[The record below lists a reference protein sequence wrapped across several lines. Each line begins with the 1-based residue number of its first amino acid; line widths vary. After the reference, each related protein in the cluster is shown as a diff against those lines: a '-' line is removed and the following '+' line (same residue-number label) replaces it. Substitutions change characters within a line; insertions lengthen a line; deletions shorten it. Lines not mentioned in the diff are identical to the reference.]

1 MPPNESGALGRSLC
15 VSLHDV
21 APATWPQCAQLLAAI
36 RAVAPIPVTL
46 LVVPAYHR
54 QPVSAVDAAAFDR
67 LLEARL
73 AAGDELALH
82 GYTHLDEGPPAA
94 GWRQNFLRR
103 IYTTS
108 EGEFS
113 AIDAAEASRRI
124 AQGLDWFA
132 QRQWPVKGFVAPAWL
147 LGPGAWQ
154 ALRQFPFDYTTTLR
168 YFYTLPQ
175 RQALLAP
182 SLVYAARNRSGRW
195 LSSRRN
201 ALLAQALAQRPLVRL
216 GLHPKDAAYPPL
228 IRHFQRLIEQ
238 LLVGRQALTKAE
250 FALRL
255 RATQSGP
262 APLAA
267 PA

>member
-1 MPPNESGALGRSLC
+1 MPPNELASALC

-21 APATWPQCAQLLAAI
+21 APHTWPQCAQLLQAV

-54 QPVSAVDAAAFDR
+54 RPVADAAAFDR

-82 GYTHLDEGPPAA
+82 GFTHLDEGPPAA
-94 GWRQNFLRR
+94 GWQQKFLRR
-103 IYTTS
+103 VYTSS

-113 AIDAAEASRRI
+113 ALDADEASRRI
-124 AQGLDWFA
+124 ADGLDWFA
-132 QRQWPVKGFVAPAWL
+132 RRHWPVAGFVAPAWL
-147 LGPGAWQ
+147 LGPDAWR
-154 ALRQFPFDYTTTLR
+154 ALCQFPFRYTTTLR

-175 RQALLAP
+175 PHALLSP

-195 LSSRRN
+195 LSARRN
-201 ALLAQALAQRPLVRL
+201 ALQARLLAQRPLVRL
-216 GLHPKDAAYPPL
+216 GLHPRDAAYPEL
-228 IRHFQRLIEQ
+228 VRHSQQLIEQ
-238 LLVGRQALTKAE
+238 LLQSRQALTKAD

-255 RATQSGP
+255 QASYRDAAPPATQGV
-262 APLAA
+262 A
-267 PA
+267 

>member
-1 MPPNESGALGRSLC
+1 MPPNDAASALC

-21 APATWPQCAQLLAAI
+21 APATWPQCAQLLGAI

-54 QPVSAVDAAAFDR
+54 QPVQNAAAFDR

-82 GYTHLDEGPPAA
+82 GFTHLDEGPPAA
-94 GWRQNFLRR
+94 GWRQKFLRR
-103 IYTTS
+103 MYTVS

-113 AIDAAEASRRI
+113 AIDAAEAGQRLSR
-124 AQGLDWFA
+124 GLDWFGA
-132 QRQWPVKGFVAPAWL
+132 RGWPVAGFVAPAWL
-147 LGPGAWQ
+147 LGAGAWQ
-154 ALRQFPFDYTTTLR
+154 ALCQFPFRYTTTLR
-168 YFYTLPQ
+168 YFYTLPE
-175 RQALLAP
+175 RQGVLSP

-201 ALLAQALAQRPLVRL
+201 ERLAHTLAQRPLVRL
-216 GLHPKDAAYPPL
+216 GLHPQDAAHPQL
-228 IRHFQRLIEQ
+228 VRHCQQLLEQ
-238 LLVGRQALTKAE
+238 LLEGRQALTKAE

-255 RATQSGP
+255 QAAAQRKP
-262 APLAA
+262 AA
-267 PA
+267 PPETLGLA